1 MQKSSSAVGVP
12 TLWVGTKSPVLL
24 KIPFE
29 GSPIRTC
36 VTSKLNAA
44 KCVNC
49 YWQICILLLLQTCTN
64 KIFRSCAHC
73 TGTND
78 KLFLLFH
85 EIQCHYEKGNQII
98 VLESFSGHQFIFVHR
113 WWNRNKSKWCLTS
126 PPPPSP
132 HISQEMG
139 FCLPS
144 SPQLLLHEVPSPA
157 SHLPCSLSQVTKPGG

>member
-1 MQKSSSAVGVP
+1 MQIGALNRLTFRCMQKSSSVVGVP
-12 TLWVGTKSPVLL
+12 TLAVATKSQVLL

-98 VLESFSGHQFIFVHR
+98 NLKSMWSDLARGKSR
-113 WWNRNKSKWCLTS
+113 RNPKCQSREIHLCQYRQILLIGNCLLII
-126 PPPPSP
+126 
-132 HISQEMG
+132 H
-139 FCLPS
+139 
-144 SPQLLLHEVPSPA
+144 
-157 SHLPCSLSQVTKPGG
+157 